1 MGKKEDIFSASSLMK
16 SQSILLNTIS
26 PLGRV
31 WEYLESL
38 EKDPE
43 ALINI
48 DLLNELVK
56 QTITLVGQCHSRGI
70 CRRKVKSI
78 LKEGSKYLEKKNK
91 VLFGESFQKKL
102 N

>member
-1 MGKKEDIFSASSLMK
+1 MKFQNIFLK
-16 SQSILLNTIS
+16 IIS

-43 ALINI
+43 GLINI
-48 DLLNELVK
+48 DLLNKLVK
-56 QTITLVGQCHSRGI
+56 ETITLVGQCHRRGI

-78 LKEGSKYLEKKNK
+78 LKEGSKYLEKKDK